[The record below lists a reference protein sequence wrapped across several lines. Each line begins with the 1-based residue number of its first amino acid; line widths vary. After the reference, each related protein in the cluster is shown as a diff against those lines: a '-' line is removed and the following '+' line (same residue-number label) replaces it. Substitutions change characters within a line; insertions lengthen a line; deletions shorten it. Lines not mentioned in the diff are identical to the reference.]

1 MKKSIREGLVVVYAH
16 FCTLQCWTFGEE
28 VILKLGMEWDYEN
41 DIFVVFVFSVAYSCR
56 YFLNLLLLLL
66 PLLSFVDG
74 THCYF
79 IHFLEL

>member
-1 MKKSIREGLVVVYAH
+1 MWLILVA
-16 FCTLQCWTFGEE
+16 
-28 VILKLGMEWDYEN
+28 
-41 DIFVVFVFSVAYSCR
+41 IFLIIAVA
-56 YFLNLLLLLL
+56 LVLLLL